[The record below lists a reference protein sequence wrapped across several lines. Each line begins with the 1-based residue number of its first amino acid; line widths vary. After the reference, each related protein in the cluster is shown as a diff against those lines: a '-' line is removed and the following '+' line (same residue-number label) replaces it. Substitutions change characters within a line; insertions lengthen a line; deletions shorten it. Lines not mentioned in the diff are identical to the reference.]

1 MVFIG
6 ELLSIKKIKVYLKL
20 EDLKVEYVL
29 GHQNQEKLIMLLM
42 VLMEVFGE
50 EVVELP
56 KNLLVLD
63 LLHRVTF
70 MGMLMNVNVLTQS
83 LIGFLMV

>member
-6 ELLSIKKIKVYLKL
+6 ELLFIKKIKAYLKL
-20 EDLKVEYVL
+20 EDLKVEYVH

-50 EVVELP
+50 EVVGLP

-83 LIGFLMV
+83 LIGFLKV

>member
-20 EDLKVEYVL
+20 EDLKAEYVL

-42 VLMEVFGE
+42 ALMEVFGE
-50 EVVELP
+50 EVVELL
-56 KNLLVLD
+56 KNLLALD
-63 LLHRVTF
+63 LLRRVTF

-83 LIGFLMV
+83 LIGFLKV

>member
-1 MVFIG
+1 M
-6 ELLSIKKIKVYLKL
+6 
-20 EDLKVEYVL
+20 L

-63 LLHRVTF
+63 LLHKVTF
-70 MGMLMNVNVLTQS
+70 MDILMNVNVLIQS
-83 LIGFLMV
+83 LIGFSKV